1 MSAIKDVLS
10 RKLFSQGGL
19 LEPQQG
25 RNIGGIIASS
35 EPLMNAARFANGGAN
50 FQLGA
55 APSSLDAA
63 ARSKPDRFNVYDSLA
78 AAGKN
83 IYQGIKGITNFD
95 PFLPG
100 PDEPSRADA
109 DARGVE
115 DIVDYYGG
123 VDKIPSGL
131 KGSQQSLKNYLM
143 QPGEEFLLN
152 RMYLPEERPATSED
166 ISLDY
171 SEKNRAA
178 LAAEAVAKREK
189 DVQDAASR
197 TVPTDSLFSN
207 TDSIKDAVG
216 DFFSRSN
223 RSSDAKLDDAVSGAS
238 SKLYEAEAEDIVLDE
253 DKTAEGNLEEK
264 QSLESFLDKV
274 KSGDLKEV
282 DIDALKKRIGEA
294 FDPLEKNPTTEGLLL
309 AELGASIM
317 NKGFK
322 KGVLEGLPKITA
334 YHDSQFKAKQKRK
347 DDVTALA
354 VGEFL
359 KDKGIEREIER
370 DKQKELS
377 KTNSYLFL
385 GNNDDWTSA
394 GYDKIN
400 ASSSPKYLSARQ
412 AKALSEA
419 GVNVVA
425 MKDFSADIISYFR
438 PGQTLAD
445 PKYYDNKSTTPF
457 LPEFGIS
464 TPINYLVGNIPE
476 VDNNIIG
483 KEKLVLGKAYVQA
496 ANDVQGLKNIVDDIA
511 RFKQKD
517 LTGYKSVLTKT
528 ATAVSGLTGSKDIT
542 DYLNRQLKAVDA
554 GKIGS
559 TAAVDITKRLLAA
572 QIAPMILG
580 ESGKTISDPDRQRVA
595 NIIGLGAEDLVGLRK
610 MGADA
615 IFNAFLITPGALEKT
630 LEVLNASL
638 QRRSKAINDTME
650 SELTR
655 FGIGWKDTGLTD
667 PSAPKAD
674 FKTSSVKKSTTQGTT
689 VQYDAKR

>member
-19 LEPQQG
+19 LEPEQG
-25 RNIGGIIASS
+25 RNTGGILASS
-35 EPLMNAARFANGGAN
+35 EPLMEAAKFANGGAR
-50 FQLGA
+50 FDLGA

-63 ARSKPDRFNVYDSLA
+63 ARSAPDRFNAYDALTGV
-78 AAGKN
+78 GKKL
-83 IYQGIKGITNFD
+83 YQGITNFD
-95 PFLPG
+95 PFSPG
-100 PDEPSRADA
+100 PDEPSRADVA
-109 DARGVE
+109 ARGVG

-123 VDKIPSGL
+123 VDKIPFGVKRSHQNL
-131 KGSQQSLKNYLM
+131 KDYLM
-143 QPGEEFLLN
+143 RPGEEFLLN
-152 RMYLPEERPATSED
+152 RMYLPGEAPATPED

-197 TVPTDSLFSN
+197 TVPTDSLFSS

-216 DFFSRSN
+216 NFFSRSN

-282 DIDALKKRIGEA
+282 DIAALKKRIGDA
-294 FDPLEKNPTTEGLLL
+294 FDPLEENPTTEGLLL

-317 NKGFK
+317 SKGFK
-322 KGVLEGLPKITA
+322 KGVVDGLPKITA

-385 GNNDDWTSA
+385 GSSDDWTSA
-394 GYDKIN
+394 GYEKIN

-419 GVNVVA
+419 GVNVVSIDDIS
-425 MKDFSADIISYFR
+425 KDFISYIS
-438 PGQTLAD
+438 PAGPKLD
-445 PKYYDNKSTTPF
+445 PANYNNESYSPF
-457 LPEFGIS
+457 KEEFGIS
-464 TPINYLVGNIPE
+464 TPIKFLSGKAPGVKGYIDDSE
-476 VDNNIIG
+476 V
-483 KEKLVLGKAYVQA
+483 LVLGKAYQQA
-496 ANDVQGLKNIVDDIA
+496 TLDVQGLKTIVDDIA
-511 RFKQKD
+511 SFDQD
-517 LTGYKSVLTKT
+517 SLTGYKSVLNKA
-528 ATAVSGLTGSKDIT
+528 ATAASGVLNASPGLQKEINGYLKSANAGNINDISGI
-542 DYLNRQLKAVDA
+542 D
-554 GKIGS
+554 
-559 TAAVDITKRLLAA
+559 TKKRMLAA
-572 QIAPMILG
+572 AIAPILLG
-580 ESGKTISDPDRQRVA
+580 ESGKTISDQDRDRIA
-595 NIIGLGAEDLVGLRK
+595 LIIGLGTEDANGLRALGGDK
-610 MGADA
+610 L
-615 IFNAFLITPGALEKT
+615 FNQLATTPKKLEQV
-630 LEVLNASL
+630 LVVLNDSL
-638 QRRSKAINDTME
+638 KRRSGAINATME

-655 FGIGWKDTGLTD
+655 HGRVWKDTGLTD
-667 PSAPKAD
+667 PNAPKAEFNAAAPNGENNSFMYD
-674 FKTSSVKKSTTQGTT
+674 VTQ
-689 VQYDAKR
+689 

>member
-1 MSAIKDVLS
+1 VSAIKDVLS

-476 VDNNIIG
+476 VDN
-483 KEKLVLGKAYVQA
+483 
-496 ANDVQGLKNIVDDIA
+496 
-511 RFKQKD
+511 
-517 LTGYKSVLTKT
+517 
-528 ATAVSGLTGSKDIT
+528 
-542 DYLNRQLKAVDA
+542 
-554 GKIGS
+554 
-559 TAAVDITKRLLAA
+559 TKRLLAA

-674 FKTSSVKKSTTQGTT
+674 FKTSLVNNAQYTVKN
-689 VQYDAKR
+689 R